1 MPRLRAIALVLL
13 GALLATGF
21 VAPPP
26 SSAQQTPSAADDSFF
41 RYDGNEPLA
50 SHKPGTILKSRTV
63 PFHVTGIPTPV
74 KVVQLLYRSND
85 AQGDPIA
92 SATSI
97 VKPPGGADGKRA
109 VAYQSFYDS
118 LNPADNPSR
127 IFAGDL
133 TFGGLIAN
141 VETVFIAPLL
151 AKGYPVIVADTEGPD
166 ADFAAGPEYGKVT
179 LDSIRAARQSED
191 TAVDTSTDIGLI
203 GYSGGAIASNWA
215 ATLAPKYAPDVNE
228 SIVGVAEGGVL
239 VAPAHNLE
247 YISGTPGWAGV
258 AGMAVVGLGRAYD
271 IDFDK
276 YLNARGR
283 EVMAKLEKA
292 SIANVLFQYPGLT
305 WEQMVKPQYA
315 DPNSVPEYVRVVNKV
330 NLGSRSTPTVPM
342 FIGQGAN
349 GILEGTPGNKPGI
362 GRGDG
367 VMIAGDVRTLARQ
380 YCSDGTDV
388 KYKQYNLLSHI
399 PAALAWAPTAL
410 HWLDARFEGK
420 AAPSDCGSI
429 PAGNPLTPEKL
440 N

>member
-1 MPRLRAIALVLL
+1 MPRLRALVLVLL

-21 VAPPP
+21 VAPAPAV
-26 SSAQQTPSAADDSFF
+26 SAQRAAADDSFF
-41 RYDGNEPLA
+41 SYDGSEPL
-50 SHKPGTILKSRTV
+50 SSYDPGAVLKSRTV
-63 PFHVTGIPTPV
+63 PFHVAGIPTPV
-74 KVVQLLYRSND
+74 KVVQLLYRSTD
-85 AQGDPIA
+85 AQGRAIA
-92 SATSI
+92 NVTSI
-97 VKPPGGADGKRA
+97 VQPPGGTDGSEA

-118 LNPADNPSR
+118 LDPADSPSR

-133 TFGGLIAN
+133 SFGGLIAN

-151 AKGYPVIVADTEGPD
+151 AKGHPVIVADTEGPD

-179 LDSIRAARQSED
+179 LDSIRAARESGLTKIDESSE
-191 TAVDTSTDIGLI
+191 IGML

-215 ATLAPKYAPDVNE
+215 AALAPKYAPDVNE

-239 VAPAHNLE
+239 VAPAHNLD

-258 AGMAVVGLGRAYD
+258 AGMAVVGLGRAYG
-271 IDFDK
+271 IDFDP
-276 YLNARGR
+276 YLNDRGR
-283 EVMAKLEKA
+283 EVVAKLEKA

-305 WEQMVKPQYA
+305 WEQMVKPEYA

-330 NLGSRSTPTVPM
+330 NMGSRPSPTVPM

-380 YCSDGTDV
+380 YCSDDTQV
-388 KYKQYNLLSHI
+388 KYQQYNLLSHI
-399 PAALAWAPTAL
+399 PAALRWAPTAL
-410 HWLDARFEGK
+410 GWLDDRFAGK

-429 PAGNPLTPEKL
+429 PAGNPLTPERVVR
-440 N
+440 